1 MNDLHFTHTYK
12 LIFPRTFHLSKEHTN
27 IRTHVHTYLHTFVHI
42 FIHIYIHIQDGE
54 FRGPFCQWALSQGIY
69 PLTLASF
76 AATLSGGK
84 KFEGGGEKFGEVD
97 IFGKSSVGR
106 RIGEGDGAGGD
117 EGY

>member
-12 LIFPRTFHLSKEHTN
+12 LTFPRTFHMSKEHTN

-97 IFGKSSVGR
+97 IFGKSSVGV
-106 RIGEGDGAGGD
+106 
-117 EGY
+117 